1 MARITSAFSESFRKE
16 EDRIDRKRKEN
27 REAFE
32 KYREMRVKNGDQ
44 VTAQDFQNYRMSLA
58 GGDNF
63 MLQSMGPGVLLEDM
77 AKRTNEQSLLTRTK
91 EDSDFAE
98 ARKKTYE
105 LFDTFVND
113 NLDADP
119 TKIAESKAKFMKLFN
134 DNKELGEEIWAQNEG
149 RFVEAITNGRLKEAQ
164 KFHDTFLE
172 NVHTLDEANDIMN
185 LNGLSQWK
193 KQAVTNIMK
202 TKQNVFNTEVNS
214 KAIELA
220 NNFSPSNIRFFST
233 TTGTDGTTSEL
244 ENAVQSILEQAKVSL
259 NAMGPTK
266 YAALGNQIRAILKT
280 KIMNANE
287 AKAEADLK
295 SFNDEIVTDSRF
307 IELARTNGYM
317 TKDALDIY
325 NQLRRKYRLPEAT
338 SVDDEEY
345 KKFAHIAQIHNR
357 NNYGTN
363 YQKQYDLATQKADK
377 IIAGMNKGVNAQ
389 ANGFNENSSGFI
401 ALSTLINQGNVLD
414 PNVNPVAL
422 RIEIEKQFGEDAV
435 KSATSDAQQ
444 IAQIT
449 AAISPFFKSAATFKE
464 MLIQKSLVGV
474 GFKPGSDFQQEK
486 DIDIKDYTKDFKQ
499 FIGIERNKMFIN
511 EDPDG
516 PRFKRIMAHIEE
528 KANQNIDAIINQ
540 YKKSKGAFRVDSGTI
555 EAEIEE
561 LKKELEKIRDAEM
574 ADLRSGKI
582 RGSVLPPQSYATGS
596 TQDRKQGIVVMKVD
610 LVKKVLKPDGTYGT
624 EPVKYK
630 DSDQPVKKGDRVKI
644 TPEGDI
650 ISAVP
655 TGQGGTSNLANTFST
670 IINDPAQVG
679 KDLLNGGQ
687 QFAQFMPPS
696 MNGQVD
702 RNTTNR
708 EMAETIKN
716 MYNAFKT
723 GNVQMPPYI
732 VNNRSVGRPVQN
744 EFEFAQSILSQ
755 IDYYTTRRGQFALER
770 GGIYALM
777 DKNN

>member
-1 MARITSAFSESFRKE
+1 
-16 EDRIDRKRKEN
+16 
-27 REAFE
+27 
-32 KYREMRVKNGDQ
+32 
-44 VTAQDFQNYRMSLA
+44 
-58 GGDNF
+58 
-63 MLQSMGPGVLLEDM
+63 
-77 AKRTNEQSLLTRTK
+77 
-91 EDSDFAE
+91 
-98 ARKKTYE
+98 
-105 LFDTFVND
+105 
-113 NLDADP
+113 
-119 TKIAESKAKFMKLFN
+119 
-134 DNKELGEEIWAQNEG
+134 
-149 RFVEAITNGRLKEAQ
+149 
-164 KFHDTFLE
+164 
-172 NVHTLDEANDIMN
+172 
-185 LNGLSQWK
+185 
-193 KQAVTNIMK
+193 
-202 TKQNVFNTEVNS
+202 
-214 KAIELA
+214 
-220 NNFSPSNIRFFST
+220 
-233 TTGTDGTTSEL
+233 
-244 ENAVQSILEQAKVSL
+244 
-259 NAMGPTK
+259 
-266 YAALGNQIRAILKT
+266 
-280 KIMNANE
+280 
-287 AKAEADLK
+287 
-295 SFNDEIVTDSRF
+295 
-307 IELARTNGYM
+307 
-317 TKDALDIY
+317 
-325 NQLRRKYRLPEAT
+325 
-338 SVDDEEY
+338 
-345 KKFAHIAQIHNR
+345 
-357 NNYGTN
+357 
-363 YQKQYDLATQKADK
+363 
-377 IIAGMNKGVNAQ
+377 MNKGVNAQ

-414 PNVNPVAL
+414 PNVNPVAI
-422 RIEIEKQFGEDAV
+422 RIEIEKQFGVDAV

-474 GFKPGSDFQQEK
+474 GFKPGSDCEQEK
-486 DIDIKDYTKDFKQ
+486 DIDIKVYTKDFKQ

-528 KANQNIDAIINQ
+528 KDNKNIDDIINQ
-540 YKKSKGAFRVDSGTI
+540 YKKSKGAFRVDSVTI

-582 RGSVLPPQSYATGS
+582 RGSVLPPQSYKVGS
-596 TQDRKQGIVVMKVD
+596 TQDRKSGIVVMLVD
-610 LVKKVLKPDGTYGT
+610 LEKKVLKPDGTYGT
-624 EPVKYK
+624 APVKYK

-650 ISAVP
+650 VSAVP
-655 TGQGGTSNLANTFST
+655 TGQGGTSNLANMFST

-744 EFEFAQSILSQ
+744 EFEFAQSILARLITTPLEEVSLLLKEAV
-755 IDYYTTRRGQFALER
+755 YTP
-770 GGIYALM
+770 
-777 DKNN
+777 